1 MGVYT
6 KKYDTIVDRL
16 ISECAI
22 YPAFD
27 IDTTKVL
34 PKGFKTLKAVWDTGA
49 DTTCIHPRIVK
60 ELGLEPYGQMEIE
73 GYGGVEIDDTYAVHL
88 KLPTGDWAFCMEVS
102 ASDNMKS
109 FDIIIGMDVIGF
121 GDFCF
126 TNKDEKSCFSFR
138 IPSEEHIELK

>member
-1 MGVYT
+1 M
-6 KKYDTIVDRL
+6 VDRL
-16 ISECAI
+16 ISECSI

-34 PKGFKTLKAVWDTGA
+34 PKGLKTLKAVWDTGA

-73 GYGGVEIDDTYAVHL
+73 GYGGIEIDDTYAVHL
-88 KLPTGDWAFCMEVS
+88 KLPTGDWAFCIEAS
-102 ASDNMKS
+102 ASENLKS

-126 TNKDEKSCFSFR
+126 TNKDEQSCFSFR